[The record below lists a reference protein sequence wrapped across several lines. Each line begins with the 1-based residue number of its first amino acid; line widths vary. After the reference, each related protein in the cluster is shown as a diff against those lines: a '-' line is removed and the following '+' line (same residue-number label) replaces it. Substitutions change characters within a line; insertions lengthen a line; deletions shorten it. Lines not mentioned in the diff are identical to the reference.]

1 MVKGPSMDAQ
11 TLALCYG
18 NDLGTE
24 SGPEEALTYPKSK
37 QRPNCGSSNKNIL
50 RMTKPW
56 YAEMKNHQIHMGKK
70 MEQWKLGQ
78 INFPSENDIKAYGK
92 VEHEQG

>member
-1 MVKGPSMDAQ
+1 MDAQ

-37 QRPNCGSSNKNIL
+37 QRLNSEDDQALVCRDEEPPN
-50 RMTKPW
+50 
-56 YAEMKNHQIHMGKK
+56 AHGK
-70 MEQWKLGQ
+70 
-78 INFPSENDIKAYGK
+78 ENGK
-92 VEHEQG
+92 VEAWTDKFSL

>member
-1 MVKGPSMDAQ
+1 MDAQ

-37 QRPNCGSSNKNIL
+37 QRLNCRSSNTKIL

-56 YAEMKNHQIHMGKK
+56 YAEMKNHQMHMEKN
-70 MEQWKLGQ
+70 MEKWKLGR